1 MKQKVNKKKVG
12 RPKRATVDLAPPR
25 WGVEDDGSL
34 SAEYATARLN
44 CDRMVEELELSPLE
58 VDEFMRNGLD
68 DGDW

>member
-12 RPKRATVDLAPPR
+12 RPTRPTVDLAPPR

-34 SAEYATARLN
+34 SAEYSTARLG